1 MINDILKPI
10 IEGIA
15 GWLHRM
21 FPAHTGAK
29 GWLLIGVAALI
40 CIGVFFLLQ
49 MLRPKGRKILVV
61 MVTFLCGLFYVSE
74 FYIPVETVNGQDQNV
89 LTPFLN
95 IAGDLSQIITAF
107 ALGLGVYT
115 LSLLHS
121 KNIMRARP
129 GWGNSVAFFAALISI
144 TYIGIFNWL
153 PIHKDIKI
161 NNNLNDILYVGG
173 LQSLD
178 STMFS
183 IIAFY
188 IASAAYRAFRVR
200 NAEASLLMGAAFIVM
215 LGQVY
220 AGQWL
225 THWLPTDGVM
235 ANMRVE
241 TMSDWLLTRVNA
253 PAVRAVGFGLGVGL
267 VATAL
272 RIWLS
277 LERGSYFDKE
287 M

>member
-1 MINDILKPI
+1 MLKSFI
-10 IEGIA
+10 DGIA
-15 GWLHRM
+15 GWLHRT
-21 FPAHTGAK
+21 FPAHSGTTGY
-29 GWLLIGVAALI
+29 LLMVMSAVICGIIFIALQQ
-40 CIGVFFLLQ
+40 LK
-49 MLRPKGRKILVV
+49 PKGRKAVIVT
-61 MVTFLCGLFYVSE
+61 VTFLAGLFYVAE
-74 FYIPVETVNGQDQNV
+74 FYIPVKLINGQEQNA
-89 LTPFLN
+89 LTPYLPV
-95 IAGDLSQIITAF
+95 AGDVSQIISAF

-115 LSLLHS
+115 LCALHG
-121 KNIMRARP
+121 KNILRARP
-129 GWGNSVAFFAALISI
+129 GWSFSAAFFIALISI
-144 TYIGIFNWL
+144 TFIGIFNWL
-153 PIHKDIKI
+153 PVHKDIKI
-161 NNNLNDILYVGG
+161 NNNLNDILFSGG
-173 LQSLD
+173 LTALD
-178 STMFS
+178 GTMFS

-225 THWLPTDGVM
+225 THWLPTDGVL
-235 ANMRVE
+235 ANLRVE

-253 PAVRAVGFGLGVGL
+253 PAIRAVGFGLGVGL